1 MENKYTDRVK
11 ELRKE
16 LGVTLA
22 VRSETKTDGP
32 PVKVNTRFPEFEGL
46 QSVTQREVDLFESFK
61 DRDVSVVMAS
71 RNAAARRSIPHLQER
86 WCEEGMDEDAVHEI
100 SFQSGGFFHRMMHG
114 MLQNF
119 LKNAADP
126 RFHDRTILVT
136 DDSSFAKETE
146 MGLIDRMLGHVYL
159 VDRQGY
165 VQWSAKCNPENQEE
179 VANEMIE
186 NAKKIGE
193 RKLST

>member
-22 VRSETKTDGP
+22 LRSETKTDGP

-46 QSVTQREVDLFESFK
+46 KSVTQREVDLFESFK

-86 WCEEGMDEDAVHEI
+86 WCEEVMDEDAVHEI

-126 RFHDRTILVT
+126 RFHDFSHGR
-136 DDSSFAKETE
+136 FEFCE
-146 MGLIDRMLGHVYL
+146 GNGNGIDRS
-159 VDRQGY
+159 Y
-165 VQWSAKCNPENQEE
+165 VGTRVSCGQTGLRAMECKVQS
-179 VANEMIE
+179 
-186 NAKKIGE
+186 
-193 RKLST
+193 